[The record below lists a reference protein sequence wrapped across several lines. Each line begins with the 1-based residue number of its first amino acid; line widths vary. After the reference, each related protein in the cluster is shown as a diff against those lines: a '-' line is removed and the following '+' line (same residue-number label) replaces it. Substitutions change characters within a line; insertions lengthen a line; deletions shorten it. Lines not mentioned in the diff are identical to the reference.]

1 MKLLNQMELLLSTCI
16 NRYQLT
22 REIAEYAKRTPSPN
36 AVILA
41 IWLIAKNRRK

>member
-22 REIAEYAKRTPSPN
+22 REVAEYAKKTPSPN

-41 IWLIAKNRRK
+41 IWLMARKKE